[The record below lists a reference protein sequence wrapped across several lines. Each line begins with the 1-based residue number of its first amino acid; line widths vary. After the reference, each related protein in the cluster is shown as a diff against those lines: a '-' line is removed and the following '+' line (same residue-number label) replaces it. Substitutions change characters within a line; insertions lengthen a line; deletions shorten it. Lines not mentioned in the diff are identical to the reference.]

1 MTTSRP
7 LFSNERKTP
16 SRVYCEDTMQTLS
29 YAIRRLILLSLVVG
43 ATLCLTP
50 QYGHTEE
57 QPFQSPRAPFGCN
70 DCNILFI
77 SLTNV
82 RYDHLGFNGYHRPT
96 SPHLDRLAQ
105 RAVVFENAFTVAS
118 WTIPVLNS
126 LYTAQYPLTHQIMTR
141 YGGDEDAQLNRLPRQ
156 AQTLVDVLGAQGY
169 TTASINGSQDYLPR
183 HGLTDRFDTNLSLT
197 TSKGTRWG
205 SYGSMADVA
214 PSAVDWLKK
223 NRARKFFLHLQAY
236 DAHCPYGYPHPN
248 LMFDPDYKGQVDF
261 TRCYWTLDRTRPL
274 VLNRNG
280 VKQTYYSLFSEAKGK
295 DSTANSDYI
304 HRLGTRDIDHMLALY
319 DGEIH
324 NMDGQL
330 QQVFDTLET
339 LELMDKTII
348 VVFAEHGELFGKD
361 GRFMRGGPLRG
372 TFYDDVL
379 HVPMLLYH
387 PHADPARVRSLVSLI
402 DLGPTVLELVGITPP
417 AAFHGQSFVP
427 VMTREDPTRTI
438 FAGSVFANAAARNL
452 FRHATVITAVRNQQM
467 KLIRERL
474 FYYDR
479 DQTEV
484 TYELYNVQ
492 VDPEERRNLA
502 EAQFS
507 HLEHLNRQL
516 NTWLESTVDMRQLL
530 EAVADPGQDE

>member
-1 MTTSRP
+1 M
-7 LFSNERKTP
+7 
-16 SRVYCEDTMQTLS
+16 RVRHHRVPTVKDTMQKLS
-29 YAIRRLILLSLVVG
+29 YAIRLLTMLSLV
-43 ATLCLTP
+43 AAASLTP
-50 QYGHTEE
+50 QRGHAEE
-57 QPFQSPRAPFGCN
+57 QPFQSPRAHFNCK
-70 DCNILFI
+70 DCNIVFI
-77 SLTNV
+77 SMTNV

-126 LYTAQYPLTHQIMTR
+126 LYTAQFPLTHQIMTR
-141 YGGDEDAQLNRLPRQ
+141 YGGVADTTLKRLPRQ
-156 AQTLVDVLGAQGY
+156 AQTLVEVLGANGY

-183 HGLTDRFDTNLSLT
+183 HGLTDRFDTNISLT
-197 TSKGTRWG
+197 ISEETLWG
-205 SYGSMADVA
+205 SYGSMVDVA
-214 PSAVDWLKK
+214 PRAVNWL
-223 NRARKFFLHLQAY
+223 RAHRDRKFFLHLQAY

-248 LMFDPDYKGQVDF
+248 LMFDPDYAGQVDF

-274 VLNRNG
+274 VLKRNG
-280 VKQTYYSLFSEAKGK
+280 VKQTYYSLFSEAVGT
-295 DSTANSDYI
+295 DGTDYL

-324 NMDGQL
+324 NMDEQL
-330 QQVFDTLET
+330 QQVFDALET

-402 DLGPTVLELVGITPP
+402 DLAPTVLELVGITPP

-427 VMTREDPTRTI
+427 VLTREDPTRTI

-492 VDPEERRNLA
+492 ADPEERRNLA
-502 EAQFS
+502 EVQFS
-507 HLEHLNRQL
+507 DLEHLNRQL
-516 NTWLESTVDMRQLL
+516 NTWLESTVDMPQLL
-530 EAVADPGQDE
+530 EAVADPGQDDE